1 MCVKCYAAPERLAVF
16 VTLQRQRLFSPWVF
30 GFLSGLL
37 WGRVGTGSFYC
48 SYVNVPTNA
57 RTGNLTCHF
66 SSAMNQP
73 LSTDVNEAAASLRS
87 PTTFFC
93 HSTFKMKRPP
103 TPFTFAFPW
112 SDSQNS
118 VLSMLTQLPNR
129 LLSSG
134 VRWSFFSFYI
144 FIQFPKYRAT
154 KDVLIGTECSP
165 APSSGLDLLCQQV
178 KERRLKSLPRDFHV
192 AYTAGSI
199 CFLV

>member
-1 MCVKCYAAPERLAVF
+1 MGQSGYRFFLPFICKCAHKC
-16 VTLQRQRLFSPWVF
+16 QD
-30 GFLSGLL
+30 
-37 WGRVGTGSFYC
+37 RVILPSDM
-48 SYVNVPTNA
+48 P
-57 RTGNLTCHF
+57 F

-73 LSTDVNEAAASLRS
+73 LPTDVNEAAASLRS

-93 HSTFKMKRPP
+93 HSRFKMKRPP
-103 TPFTFAFPW
+103 TPFTFDFPW
-112 SDSQNS
+112 SDSENS

-129 LLSSG
+129 FSELWCS
-134 VRWSFFSFYI
+134 VVVFFFFFSFYI

-178 KERRLKSLPRDFHV
+178 KEGRLKSLPRDFHV